1 MQEDQKSILLNAPR
15 VKDSAIAFFTSV
27 ESRKN
32 PLKSQMDEAVSM
44 LKELKQLYAGS
55 DESGQ
60 QVKNNISTIREVCK
74 RLQSTRQTVEPHLN
88 QQSRSVEGKATETGV
103 GEGVASEGKCDE
115 GNIDSKMEGSA
126 VPIAS
131 GSQSQTQANCQDQE
145 IEN

>member
-1 MQEDQKSILLNAPR
+1 
-15 VKDSAIAFFTSV
+15 
-27 ESRKN
+27 
-32 PLKSQMDEAVSM
+32 MDEAVSM
-44 LKELKQLYAGS
+44 LKELKQLYAGL

-88 QQSRSVEGKATETGV
+88 QLFLQQSRSVKGKATETGV
-103 GEGVASEGKCDE
+103 GMGEGVASEGKCDE
-115 GNIDSKMEGSA
+115 GNIDSKMEGLA